1 MDHRASSGLPAFSH
15 PGDTR
20 TASRPQRG
28 RRGRT
33 ALILAFG
40 ALSLGAIVASR
51 HPATVPDGVFETGLE
66 CMCGHSIFVRI
77 EGDSYRREC
86 PGHREVE
93 LLYTL
98 QRVEDG
104 WLAQR
109 DATNVFRIRVV
120 EGRVLRSGRIG
131 SPQESTWNTMDRVIN
146 PSRVWLPW
154 LLGG

>member
-1 MDHRASSGLPAFSH
+1 MDHRASPGLPAISH

-20 TASRPQRG
+20 AASGSQRG
-28 RRGRT
+28 RRVRT
-33 ALILAFG
+33 ALILASG
-40 ALSLGAIVASR
+40 ALSLWAIVASR
-51 HPATVPDGVFETGLE
+51 HRASVPDGVFETGLE

-77 EGDSYRREC
+77 EGDSFRQEC

-109 DATNVFRIRVV
+109 GATNVFRIRVV

-131 SPQESTWNTMDRVIN
+131 GPHESTWRTMDRVIN
-146 PSRVWLPW
+146 PARLWLPW